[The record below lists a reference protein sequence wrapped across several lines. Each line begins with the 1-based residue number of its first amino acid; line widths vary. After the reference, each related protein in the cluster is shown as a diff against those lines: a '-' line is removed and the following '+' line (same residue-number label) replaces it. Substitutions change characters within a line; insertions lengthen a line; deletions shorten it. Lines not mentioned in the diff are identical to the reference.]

1 MPAAAVCQA
10 AGAAPP
16 AGALSPA
23 LGQAAGRVAVAVA
36 VAGVGGP
43 AGLSLFS
50 HSSCASRG
58 VVSSIGCLQPR
69 VVQSGEAGGE
79 AGLPA
84 GAHPAL
90 LRQQHAL
97 VVSGGA
103 AQGSFGD
110 RHWLHI
116 SRVFQVRSPAVL
128 SPALITLNRHGGPI
142 AIPSGAG
149 HEPCLSPGD
158 GRKVGA
164 FVGAQRVFL
173 PCCTPLLHHPATKRY
188 LGGPLWCVGA

>member
-50 HSSCASRG
+50 HSSCACRG

-79 AGLPA
+79 AGCPR
-84 GAHPAL
+84 AHPPRSYDSSMHWWFGSGCSRFVRRQAL
-90 LRQQHAL
+90 APHQQ
-97 VVSGGA
+97 G
-103 AQGSFGD
+103 F
-110 RHWLHI
+110 
-116 SRVFQVRSPAVL
+116 
-128 SPALITLNRHGGPI
+128 
-142 AIPSGAG
+142 SGAPTSG
-149 HEPCLSPGD
+149 SISCFDRVELAWRTDCDSLRSRTRAMPSPGG
-158 GRKVGA
+158 GRKVWA
-164 FVGAQRVFL
+164 LSEPRESFCLVAH
-173 PCCTPLLHHPATKRY
+173 PSCTIRRPK
-188 LGGPLWCVGA
+188 GI